1 MSIGRGPASGR
12 ELSYVDQLTQHMDEA
27 DMSELAG
34 KVALVTGGSR
44 GIGAAIAK
52 RLAQGGA
59 DVAITYA
66 GSAEKAQAVVAEIEA
81 AGRQGVA
88 IVADSAHA
96 VAVVGAVERT
106 AAEFGRLDIL
116 VNNAGIYPFG
126 PLEEVTLE
134 EVDRTL
140 AIHVRAAFVAAQAA
154 ARHMGAGGRIITIG
168 TCNVERVPGPGV
180 TLYAMSKSALI
191 GLTKGLA
198 RDLGPR
204 GITVNLINPGPIDTD
219 MNPADGPGAD
229 EERRLLALG
238 HFGSGEDIAAMVAHL
253 AGEGGRF
260 VTGAA
265 IAVDGG
271 FAA

>member
-1 MSIGRGPASGR
+1 VSIARGPRSGR
-12 ELSYVDQLTQHMDEA
+12 EPPYIDQPTQHMHEA

-52 RLAQGGA
+52 RLGRDGA
-59 DVAITYA
+59 DVALTYA
-66 GSAEKAQAVVAEIEA
+66 GSAKAQAVVAEIEA
-81 AGRQGVA
+81 AGRHALA

-96 VAVVGAVERT
+96 VAVVGAIERT

-126 PLEEVTLE
+126 PLEEVTIE

-204 GITVNLINPGPIDTD
+204 GITANLINPGPIDTD

-229 EERRLLALG
+229 EQRSLLALG

-253 AGEGGRF
+253 AGPGGRF